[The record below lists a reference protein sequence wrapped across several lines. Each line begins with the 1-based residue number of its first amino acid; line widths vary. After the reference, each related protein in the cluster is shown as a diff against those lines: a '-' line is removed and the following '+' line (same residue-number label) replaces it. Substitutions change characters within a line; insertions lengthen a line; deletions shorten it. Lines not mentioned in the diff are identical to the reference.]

1 MYFFQWIKIGT
12 KKLDK
17 TRRITYEVP
26 NFAQN
31 ELYLG
36 KVKFWSKMTIGAI
49 ISKLFVVIILIM

>member
-36 KVKFWSKMTIGAI
+36 KVKLERNDDWSY
-49 ISKLFVVIILIM
+49 